1 MSGHDHSHGS
11 QHLGGVHRWRLLV
24 ARGLVIGFML
34 VEFAT
39 AAISGSLALLTDAGH
54 MLADSIT
61 LTTATIATIVAAR
74 LGRTTHSTYGAY
86 RAEVFASGFAALVM
100 VGVAVFVVVSAF
112 TGHETHQVE
121 TTPMLVVGILGL
133 AVNLVTMAILR
144 PGAESLNVKGAYLEV
159 MADALG
165 SVGVIAAAILVLWTG
180 AAWWD
185 IVIALAIGAFVLV
198 RAFFLG
204 REVLHVLAQHT
215 PHGLDAAD
223 LEAQLRAIGGVI
235 EVHDLHVWTLTS
247 GMNVMTAHLHVDDDA
262 DPESVLRQAQAVVG
276 EGFGLSHATLQVE
289 RTASEACHEI
299 TW

>member
-11 QHLGGVHRWRLLV
+11 QHLGGVHRWRLYL
-24 ARGLVIGFML
+24 ALGLVISFMI
-34 VEFAT
+34 VEFVA

-61 LTTATIATIVAAR
+61 LATATAATIVAAR
-74 LGRTTHSTYGAY
+74 SRRTAHSSFGAY

-100 VGVAVFVVVSAF
+100 IGVAVFVVASALSNHA
-112 TGHETHQVE
+112 THEVE

-133 AVNLVTMAILR
+133 AVNLVTMLILR
-144 PGAESLNVKGAYLEV
+144 PGSESLNIKGAYLEV

-165 SVGVIAAAILVLWTG
+165 SVGVIAAALLVRFTG

-185 IVIALAIGAFVLV
+185 IAIALAIGAFVLV
-198 RAFFLG
+198 RAAILG

-215 PHGLDAAD
+215 PHGIDSDA
-223 LEAQLRAIGGVI
+223 LETALGELTGVG
-235 EVHDLHVWTLTS
+235 EVHDLHVWALTS
-247 GMNVMTAHLHVDDDA
+247 GMNVMSVHLLITDDA
-262 DPESVLRQAQAVVG
+262 DAQTVLSDAQALAG
-276 EGFGLSHATLQVE
+276 AEFGLDHATIQVE
-289 RTASEACHEI
+289 SRASEACEHI